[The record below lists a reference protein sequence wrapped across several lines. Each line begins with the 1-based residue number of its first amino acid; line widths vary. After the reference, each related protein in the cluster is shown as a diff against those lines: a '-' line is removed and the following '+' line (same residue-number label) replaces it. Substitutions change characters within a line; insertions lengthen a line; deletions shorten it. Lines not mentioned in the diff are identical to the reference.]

1 MRKRMAQGLWLAAFF
16 VCCPVA
22 FAQENAP
29 TQATTTQAAQAG
41 STDAQE
47 KNIQEYIALLRAD
60 VRQQKSQIMATVMQ
74 LDADDAARF
83 WPIYKQYD
91 AELGKLNDLRVA
103 NIQEYARNYEHMTDA
118 KADDL
123 IQKSLSYRNERSALL
138 ARYYGRFKASL
149 GAVQAARFVQVEDQL
164 LMLIDLQIESA
175 LPIVAPKS

>member
-1 MRKRMAQGLWLAAFF
+1 MKKRLASRFSLVAFLLWCPTVIAQG
-16 VCCPVA
+16 
-22 FAQENAP
+22 NAP
-29 TQATTTQAAQAG
+29 SQGTTTQAAPAEAA
-41 STDAQE
+41 DAQE

-74 LDADDAARF
+74 LDADDAAIF

-91 AELGKLNDLRVA
+91 AEVNKLNDLRVA
-103 NIQEYARNYEHMTDA
+103 NIQEYARSYDQMTDA

-123 IQKSLSYRNERSALL
+123 IQKSLSYGNQRSALL

-149 GAVQAARFVQVEDQL
+149 GAIQAARFVQVEDQL
-164 LMLIDLQIESA
+164 LMLIDLQIESS